1 MSFRVSAVVAATAVL
16 GLGSLV
22 PASAQPQA
30 PVRPRYGTF
39 GNIFSPSPQ
48 PFAPGGGAF
57 GQNLPFANPIGPQVA
72 GGGGVGQFGNFAY
85 PGLGYP
91 GQVGFPAGFV
101 GDPNLI
107 YPQLPASGV
116 VGTFN
121 RPGHRSG
128 YYGHWYPNGVANG
141 RGILGYGGGGGGF
154 GGNYG
159 GSGYG
164 SGIGGGV
171 GPVIGGGR
179 GSLAGTALGVGAVY
193 GTLRR

>member
-16 GLGSLV
+16 GLGSLM

-57 GQNLPFANPIGPQVA
+57 GQNLPFVNPIGPQVA
-72 GGGGVGQFGNFAY
+72 GGGNFGQFAY

-91 GQVGFPAGFV
+91 GQVGFPAGFA
-101 GDPNLI
+101 GDPNLV

-121 RPGHRSG
+121 SGGQRSG

-154 GGNYG
+154 GGG
-159 GSGYG
+159 L
-164 SGIGGGV
+164 GGGV
-171 GPVIGGGR
+171 GPVIGGGLQGQGR
-179 GSLAGTALGVGAVY
+179 AGGSLAGTALGAGAVY
-193 GTLRR
+193 GSLRR